1 MKITYKQMLNEML
14 NRGKT
19 IKDTRKYR
27 YHVNHKAFR
36 VELRRIPIEL
46 LDTTATL
53 DAENWE
59 IVAAI
64 DY

>member
-1 MKITYKQMLNEML
+1 MKITYKQMLNEMM
-14 NRGKT
+14 NHGET

-27 YHVNHKAFR
+27 YHVNYRAFR
-36 VELRRIPIEL
+36 VELRRIPVEM

-59 IVAAI
+59 TVAAI